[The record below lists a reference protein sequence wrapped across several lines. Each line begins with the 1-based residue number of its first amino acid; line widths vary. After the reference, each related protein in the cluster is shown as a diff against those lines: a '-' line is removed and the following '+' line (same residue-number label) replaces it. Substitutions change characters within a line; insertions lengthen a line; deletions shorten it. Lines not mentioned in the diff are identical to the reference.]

1 MSESDGPM
9 DAQAAA
15 CELRQA
21 DDQPVDR
28 RSFLVWAAGISLG
41 ASGFFAVTTA
51 IQAMLPPARSIDG
64 KTKLGKVVV
73 ARVEDLESGTPL
85 LTEYGD
91 EPVFVLKTGRGV
103 EVFSAAC
110 PHVRCTLRFNPAT
123 REFDCP
129 CHGSSFTL
137 DGVRLRG
144 PAPRNMVAADFEISG
159 GDVVVSGF
167 RE

>member
-1 MSESDGPM
+1 MSDPTGPI
-9 DAQAAA
+9 DEQAQA
-15 CELRQA
+15 CEARPA
-21 DDQPVDR
+21 EESPDR

-41 ASGFFAVTTA
+41 ASAFFAVTTA
-51 IQAMLPPARSIDG
+51 VQAMLPPSRSIDG
-64 KTKLGKVVV
+64 RTKPGKTTV
-73 ARVEDLESGTPL
+73 ARVDDLEVGTPL

-91 EPVFVLKTGRGV
+91 EPIFVLKTGRGV

-110 PHVRCTLRFNPAT
+110 THVRCTLRFNPST

-159 GDVVVSGF
+159 GEVVVSGF